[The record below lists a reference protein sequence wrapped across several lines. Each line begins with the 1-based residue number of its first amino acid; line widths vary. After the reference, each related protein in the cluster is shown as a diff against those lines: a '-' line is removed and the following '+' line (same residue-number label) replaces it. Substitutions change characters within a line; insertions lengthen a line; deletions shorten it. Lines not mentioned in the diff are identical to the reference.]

1 MFPNK
6 STVGPAVFDI
16 VWKNQLFHDIF
27 VESFRVS
34 SSSKKEVGSWIVAG
48 TNLPTKREGHGTS
61 LSTEKCLSLD
71 MLRIFYGG
79 FRRPGTAPTHLP
91 RYQSPVGKGRSNEKK
106 GVPKRCEMKK
116 CHAILQSCKFSW
128 STSSGSPSEV
138 SRNARP
144 KRSNIVRLCAS
155 EAPCD
160 RPSVFNENAA
170 NELVISNSGHSAEM
184 VARITST
191 QARIR
196 SKCFGYAGWEG
207 KALGLTASPWL
218 VESSP

>member
-1 MFPNK
+1 M
-6 STVGPAVFDI
+6 GYD
-16 VWKNQLFHDIF
+16 HDHG
-27 VESFRVS
+27 R
-34 SSSKKEVGSWIVAG
+34 GGGGG
-48 TNLPTKREGHGTS
+48 TRNLEHIYRK
-61 LSTEKCLSLD
+61 
-71 MLRIFYGG
+71 
-79 FRRPGTAPTHLP
+79 PTHLP

-138 SRNARP
+138 ARTRP

-207 KALGLTASPWL
+207 KALGVDCITLAGRIITLGGSLGGVFGEAAAAPP
-218 VESSP
+218 VEGLGGGGGNGGG